1 MPAWN
6 TSRAAV
12 RSDTVARA
20 TALCIDTR
28 RGVLVV
34 GPPGA
39 GASRCAADI
48 ATGLRAAGVPVVIW
62 DDLDRPGALSGVGAS
77 GVAGAGPRPPREVP
91 PGAVLVASARVG
103 AALPPGYDDEVS
115 VRTTRLPLRPLTRG
129 EAEKV
134 VSAAVGMPVSARL
147 VEALWACS
155 HGNLT
160 ALRATYDDLAA
171 RKLTRRTRDRLEL
184 VEDPATAIAGVAVD
198 PHLWIDPRTAA
209 TDTGP
214 LTTAALARRI
224 PLADLVHLHDD
235 DVVSDLLSRG
245 LLLERHE
252 GGIEV
257 LSVQPPVL
265 ARALRAGAD
274 HRRRREV
281 YDAVLDRAGERAGHH
296 EGDGTGA
303 GSGVGVGAGEGAGD
317 GVAGLPA
324 LFQPDPRIVAWAL
337 TNARPMAPACVL
349 AAARAALDSHDYRT
363 GVEIHDAAERA
374 GLPLAPLQQAEL
386 SLIAGSCLRLL
397 DRLPEAAAMLDR
409 SLNCLR
415 GDLGG
420 PEFTRVLIENV
431 TARAD
436 LAHYRDRDPEQSLP
450 LIASAH
456 QWLPA
461 DHPGHAVLDAL
472 TVVHLS
478 YSGRYREADR
488 AYGELTA
495 DLPAEWARRLAPI
508 HALALDAMGQSDAA
522 LAVIRRVARRSRSMG
537 NQTWA
542 SEEFLAALV
551 SVMLHGFGIT
561 ALLTELA
568 PVVAVEQDDSVR
580 VDYGVRRVVD
590 AEILLAAGDLP
601 AAISAASD
609 AVAIVEVDGPEDF
622 LSRALSLYA
631 LAAAM
636 SGQAATAEKY
646 LQRMRAIPGYANL
659 PVGPEIRG
667 VEAGVLVCLGRPD
680 EAGEVVRLLIDEGL
694 NGAATR
700 AALAGVLTA
709 DPEICRAL
717 AEVDVTGDVPVLVR
731 DLAVAMSA
739 RNPRLLLDAARR
751 ARTYGLHVVA
761 AVAADRARD
770 AASPGS
776 KFHSQAERMLAT
788 TELGGPLAG
797 LTRVGAPTVS
807 VPAGVSLTR
816 RESQIADLVG
826 QGLTNAEIAAE
837 LHLSKRT
844 VEGHLNRIYSK
855 TGTRLRG

>member
-6 TSRAAV
+6 TSREAV

-20 TALCIDTR
+20 IALCVDTR

-48 ATGLRAAGVPVVIW
+48 AAGLRAAGVPVVMW
-62 DDLDRPGALSGVGAS
+62 DDLDRFPSS
-77 GVAGAGPRPPREVP
+77 GVAGGGRGAPREVP
-91 PGAVLVASARVG
+91 GGAVLVASARVG
-103 AALPPGYDDEVS
+103 AVLPPGYDDEVS

-129 EAEKV
+129 ESEMV
-134 VSAAVGMPVSARL
+134 VSKAVGMPVSARL
-147 VEALWACS
+147 VEALWASS

-171 RKLTRRTRDRLEL
+171 RRLTRRTRDRLEL

-209 TDTGP
+209 AVLGP

-224 PLADLVHLHDD
+224 PLDDLVRLHDD
-235 DVVSDLLSRG
+235 DVVSDLLTRG
-245 LLLERHE
+245 LLFERHE
-252 GGIEV
+252 GGVEV

-281 YDAVLDRAGERAGHH
+281 YEAVLDRAACRDAGRADDRASGRASGEI
-296 EGDGTGA
+296 TGMA
-303 GSGVGVGAGEGAGD
+303 A
-317 GVAGLPA
+317 P
-324 LFQPDPRIVAWAL
+324 FQPDPRIVLWAVVG
-337 TNARPMAPACVL
+337 ARPVDAGCVV
-349 AAARAALDSHDYRT
+349 AAARAALEGHDYRT
-363 GVEIHDAAERA
+363 GVELHDAVRGS
-374 GLPLAPLQQAEL
+374 GLTTTSMQQAEL
-386 SLIAGSCLRLL
+386 ALIAGSCLRLL
-397 DRLPEAAAMLDR
+397 DRLPEAAAMFDR
-409 SLNCLR
+409 SMICLR
-415 GDLGG
+415 DD
-420 PEFTRVLIENV
+420 PRAADFTRLLLENV

-436 LAHYRDRDPEQSLP
+436 LAHYRDRGPDKSLP

-456 QWLPA
+456 EWLP
-461 DHPGHAVLDAL
+461 DGHPGHAVLDAL

-478 YSGRYREADR
+478 YSGRYREARR
-488 AYGELTA
+488 AYTDLTV
-495 DLPAEWARRLAPI
+495 DLPSEWERRLEPI
-508 HALALDAMGQSDAA
+508 HALALDSMGQSEAA
-522 LAVIRRVARRSRSMG
+522 LAVIRREARRSRSIG
-537 NQTWA
+537 GQAWA

-561 ALLTELA
+561 ALLAELA
-568 PVVAVEQDDSVR
+568 PVIAVEQDDHVR
-580 VDYGVRRVVD
+580 VDHGVRRLVD
-590 AEILLAAGDLP
+590 AEIALAAGDLP
-601 AAISAASD
+601 AAEGAASD
-609 AVAIVEVDGPEDF
+609 ALAIIEVDGPEDF

-636 SGQAATAEKY
+636 SGQAATAEEY
-646 LQRMRAIPGYANL
+646 LQRMRAIPGYTNS

-680 EAGEVVRLLIDEGL
+680 EAGTVVRSLIDEGL

-700 AALAGVLTA
+700 AALAGVLTG

-731 DLAVAMSA
+731 DLAVAMLA
-739 RNPRLLLDAARR
+739 RNPRLLLDASRR
-751 ARTYGLHVVA
+751 ARTYGLHMVA

-776 KFHSQAERMLAT
+776 QYHSQAERMLAT

-797 LTRVGAPTVS
+797 LTRVGAPGVS

-844 VEGHLNRIYSK
+844 VEGHLNRIYTK

>member
-6 TSRAAV
+6 TTRAAV

-48 ATGLRAAGVPVVIW
+48 AAGLRAAGVPVVVW
-62 DDLDRPGALSGVGAS
+62 DDLDRLSA
-77 GVAGAGPRPPREVP
+77 PPRKVP
-91 PGAVLVASARVG
+91 DGAVLVASARVG

-115 VRTTRLPLRPLTRG
+115 TRTTRLPLRLLTRG
-129 EAEKV
+129 ESEMV
-134 VSAAVGMPVSARL
+134 VSKAVGMPVSARL
-147 VEALWACS
+147 VEALWASS

-171 RKLTRRTRDRLEL
+171 RRLTRRTRDRLEL

-209 TDTGP
+209 ADLGP

-224 PLADLVHLHDD
+224 PLDDLVRLHDD
-235 DVVSDLLSRG
+235 DVVSDLLARG
-245 LLLERHE
+245 LLFERHE
-252 GGIEV
+252 GGVEV

-281 YDAVLDRAGERAGHH
+281 YAAVLDRAACRDACRDAGRADDRADDRAGGRASG
-296 EGDGTGA
+296 EITGMA
-303 GSGVGVGAGEGAGD
+303 A
-317 GVAGLPA
+317 P
-324 LFQPDPRIVAWAL
+324 FQPDPRIVLWAL
-337 TNARPMAPACVL
+337 VNARPVEAGCVV
-349 AAARAALDSHDYRT
+349 AAARAALDGHDYRT
-363 GVEIHDAAERA
+363 GVELHDAAQRSA
-374 GLPLAPLQQAEL
+374 LTTASLQQAEL

-397 DRLPEAAAMLDR
+397 DRLPDAAAMFDR
-409 SLNCLR
+409 SLACLR
-415 GDLGG
+415 DDPGG
-420 PEFTRVLIENV
+420 ADHTRVLIENV

-436 LAHYRDRDPEQSLP
+436 LAHYRDRGPEQSLP
-450 LIASAH
+450 LIESAH
-456 QWLPA
+456 QWLP
-461 DHPGHAVLDAL
+461 DGHPGRAVLEAL

-488 AYGELTA
+488 AYTELTA
-495 DLPAEWARRLAPI
+495 ELPPEWERRLEPI
-508 HALALDAMGQSDAA
+508 HALALDSMGQSEAA
-522 LAVIRRVARRSRSMG
+522 LAVIRREARRSRSVG
-537 NQTWA
+537 GQAWA

-551 SVMLHGFGIT
+551 SVILHGFGIN
-561 ALLTELA
+561 ALLAELA
-568 PVVAVEQDDSVR
+568 PVIAVEQDDHVR
-580 VDYGVRRVVD
+580 VDHGVRRLVD
-590 AEILLAAGDLP
+590 AEIALAAGDLP
-601 AAISAASD
+601 AAVGAASD
-609 AVAIVEVDGPEDF
+609 AVAIIEVDGPEDF
-622 LSRALSLYA
+622 HSRALSLYA

-636 SGQAATAEKY
+636 SGQAATAEEY
-646 LQRMRAIPGYANL
+646 LQRMRAIPGYTNS

-667 VEAGVLVCLGRPD
+667 VEAGVLICLGRPG
-680 EAGEVVRLLIDEGL
+680 EAGEVVRSLIDEGL

-700 AALAGVLTA
+700 AAMAGVLTA

-731 DLAVAMSA
+731 DLAVAMSS

-751 ARTYGLHVVA
+751 ARTYGLHMVA

-844 VEGHLNRIYSK
+844 VEGHLNRIYTK

>member
-6 TSRAAV
+6 TTRAAV

-20 TALCIDTR
+20 TARCADTR

-48 ATGLRAAGVPVVIW
+48 AAGLRAAGVPVVVW
-62 DDLDRPGALSGVGAS
+62 DDLDRLGALSGAGAP
-77 GVAGAGPRPPREVP
+77 GVAGPGPRPPREVP

-129 EAEKV
+129 ESEKV

-209 TDTGP
+209 ADLGP

-224 PLADLVHLHDD
+224 LLDDLARLHDD

-245 LLLERHE
+245 MLLERHE

-265 ARALRAGAD
+265 ARTLRAGAD

-281 YDAVLDRAGERAGHH
+281 YAAVLDRAACRDAGRASERADDRAGGRASG
-296 EGDGTGA
+296 EITGMA
-303 GSGVGVGAGEGAGD
+303 A
-317 GVAGLPA
+317 P
-324 LFQPDPRIVAWAL
+324 FQPDPRIILWAL
-337 TNARPMAPACVL
+337 VNARPIDAGCVV
-349 AAARAALDSHDYRT
+349 AAARAALDGHDYRT
-363 GVEIHDAAERA
+363 GVELHDAAQRSA
-374 GLPLAPLQQAEL
+374 LTTASFQQAEL

-397 DRLPEAAAMLDR
+397 DRLPDAAAMFDR
-409 SLNCLR
+409 SLACLR
-415 GDLGG
+415 DDPGG
-420 PEFTRVLIENV
+420 ADHTRVLIENV

-436 LAHYRDRDPEQSLP
+436 LAHYRDRGPEQSLP

-461 DHPGHAVLDAL
+461 GHPGHAVLDAL
-472 TVVHLS
+472 AVVHLS
-478 YSGRYREADR
+478 YSGRYREAAC

-495 DLPAEWARRLAPI
+495 DLPAEWARRLEPI

-580 VDYGVRRVVD
+580 VDHGVRRVVD
-590 AEILLAAGDLP
+590 AEISLAAGDLP

-636 SGQAATAEKY
+636 SGQAATAEEY
-646 LQRMRAIPGYANL
+646 LQRMRAIPGYANS

-680 EAGEVVRLLIDEGL
+680 EAGEVVRSLIDEGL

-751 ARTYGLHVVA
+751 ARTYGLHMVA
-761 AVAADRARD
+761 AVAADRARE

-776 KFHSQAERMLAT
+776 QYHSQAERMLAT

-797 LTRVGAPTVS
+797 LTRVGGPAVS

-844 VEGHLNRIYSK
+844 VEGHLNRIYTK

>member
-6 TSRAAV
+6 TTRAAV

-20 TALCIDTR
+20 TARCVDTR

-48 ATGLRAAGVPVVIW
+48 AAGLRAAGIPVVVW
-62 DDLDRPGALSGVGAS
+62 DDLDRLSA
-77 GVAGAGPRPPREVP
+77 PPRKVP
-91 PGAVLVASARVG
+91 DGAVLVASARVG

-115 VRTTRLPLRPLTRG
+115 TRTTRLPLRLLTRG
-129 EAEKV
+129 ESEMV
-134 VSAAVGMPVSARL
+134 VSEAVGMPVSARL
-147 VEALWACS
+147 VEALWASS

-171 RKLTRRTRDRLEL
+171 RRLTRRTRDRLEL

-209 TDTGP
+209 ADLGP

-224 PLADLVHLHDD
+224 PLDDLVRLHDD
-235 DVVSDLLSRG
+235 DVVSDLLARG
-245 LLLERHE
+245 LLFERHE
-252 GGIEV
+252 GGVEV

-281 YDAVLDRAGERAGHH
+281 YAAVLDRAACRDAGRADDRAGGRASG
-296 EGDGTGA
+296 EITGMA
-303 GSGVGVGAGEGAGD
+303 A
-317 GVAGLPA
+317 P
-324 LFQPDPRIVAWAL
+324 FQPDPRIVLWAL
-337 TNARPMAPACVL
+337 VNARPVEAGCVV
-349 AAARAALDSHDYRT
+349 AAARAALDGHDYRT
-363 GVEIHDAAERA
+363 GVELHDAAQRSA
-374 GLPLAPLQQAEL
+374 LATASLQQAEL

-397 DRLPEAAAMLDR
+397 DRLPDAAAMFDR
-409 SLNCLR
+409 SLACLR
-415 GDLGG
+415 DDPGG
-420 PEFTRVLIENV
+420 ADHARVLIENV

-436 LAHYRDRDPEQSLP
+436 LAHYRDRGPEQSLP
-450 LIASAH
+450 LIESAH
-456 QWLPA
+456 QWLP
-461 DHPGHAVLDAL
+461 DGHPGRAVLEAL

-488 AYGELTA
+488 AYTELTA
-495 DLPAEWARRLAPI
+495 ELPPEWERRLEPI
-508 HALALDAMGQSDAA
+508 HALALDSMGQSEAA
-522 LAVIRRVARRSRSMG
+522 LAVIRREARRSRSIG
-537 NQTWA
+537 GQAWA

-551 SVMLHGFGIT
+551 SVMLHGFGIN
-561 ALLTELA
+561 ALLAELA
-568 PVVAVEQDDSVR
+568 PVIAVEQDDHVR
-580 VDYGVRRVVD
+580 VDHGVRRLVD
-590 AEILLAAGDLP
+590 AEIALAAGDLP
-601 AAISAASD
+601 AAVGAASD
-609 AVAIVEVDGPEDF
+609 AVAIIEVDGPEDF
-622 LSRALSLYA
+622 HSRSLSLYA

-636 SGQAATAEKY
+636 SGQAATAEEY
-646 LQRMRAIPGYANL
+646 LQRMRAIPGYTNS

-667 VEAGVLVCLGRPD
+667 VEAGVLICLGRPG
-680 EAGEVVRLLIDEGL
+680 EAGEVVRSLIDEGL

-700 AALAGVLTA
+700 AAMAGVLTA

-731 DLAVAMSA
+731 DMAVAMSS

-751 ARTYGLHVVA
+751 ARTYGLHMVA

-844 VEGHLNRIYSK
+844 VEGHLNRIYTK

>member
-6 TSRAAV
+6 TTRAAV

-20 TALCIDTR
+20 TARCVDTR

-48 ATGLRAAGVPVVIW
+48 AAGLRAAGVPVVVW
-62 DDLDRPGALSGVGAS
+62 DDLDRLSA
-77 GVAGAGPRPPREVP
+77 PPRKVP
-91 PGAVLVASARVG
+91 DGAVLVASARVD

-129 EAEKV
+129 ESEMV
-134 VSAAVGMPVSARL
+134 VSKAVGMPVSARL

-209 TDTGP
+209 ADLGP

-224 PLADLVHLHDD
+224 PLDDLVRLHDD

-245 LLLERHE
+245 MLLERHE

-265 ARALRAGAD
+265 ARTLRAGAD

-296 EGDGTGA
+296 EGDGAGA
-303 GSGVGVGAGEGAGD
+303 GVGAGDRAGDGTRD

-337 TNARPMAPACVL
+337 TNARPMAAGCVL

-363 GVEIHDAAERA
+363 GVEIHDATDRA
-374 GLPLAPLQQAEL
+374 GLALAPLQQAEL

-409 SLNCLR
+409 SLTCLR

-436 LAHYRDRDPEQSLP
+436 LAHYRDRGPEQSLP

-461 DHPGHAVLDAL
+461 GHPGHAVLDAL
-472 TVVHLS
+472 AVVHLS
-478 YSGRYREADR
+478 YSGRYREAAR

-495 DLPAEWARRLAPI
+495 DLPAEWARRLEPI
-508 HALALDAMGQSDAA
+508 HALALDSMGQSDAA

-537 NQTWA
+537 NQTFSSTYSA
-542 SEEFLAALV
+542 SA
-551 SVMLHGFGIT
+551 GGC
-561 ALLTELA
+561 
-568 PVVAVEQDDSVR
+568 PVVQ
-580 VDYGVRRVVD
+580 
-590 AEILLAAGDLP
+590 
-601 AAISAASD
+601 
-609 AVAIVEVDGPEDF
+609 
-622 LSRALSLYA
+622 
-631 LAAAM
+631 
-636 SGQAATAEKY
+636 
-646 LQRMRAIPGYANL
+646 
-659 PVGPEIRG
+659 
-667 VEAGVLVCLGRPD
+667 
-680 EAGEVVRLLIDEGL
+680 
-694 NGAATR
+694 
-700 AALAGVLTA
+700 
-709 DPEICRAL
+709 
-717 AEVDVTGDVPVLVR
+717 VTGPPVRWRVSWSGGR
-731 DLAVAMSA
+731 SA
-739 RNPRLLLDAARR
+739 RCPGCMPTPRRSRR
-751 ARTYGLHVVA
+751 DRT
-761 AVAADRARD
+761 RN
-770 AASPGS
+770 
-776 KFHSQAERMLAT
+776 Q
-788 TELGGPLAG
+788 
-797 LTRVGAPTVS
+797 TRWW
-807 VPAGVSLTR
+807 
-816 RESQIADLVG
+816 
-826 QGLTNAEIAAE
+826 
-837 LHLSKRT
+837 
-844 VEGHLNRIYSK
+844 
-855 TGTRLRG
+855 

>member
-6 TSRAAV
+6 TTRAAV

-20 TALCIDTR
+20 TARCVDTR

-48 ATGLRAAGVPVVIW
+48 AAGLRAAGVPVVVW
-62 DDLDRPGALSGVGAS
+62 DDLDRLSA
-77 GVAGAGPRPPREVP
+77 PPRKVP
-91 PGAVLVASARVG
+91 DGAVLVASARVG
-103 AALPPGYDDEVS
+103 AALPPGYDDEVCT
-115 VRTTRLPLRPLTRG
+115 RTTRLPLRLLTRG
-129 EAEKV
+129 ESEMV
-134 VSAAVGMPVSARL
+134 VSKAVGMPVSARL
-147 VEALWACS
+147 VEALWASS

-171 RKLTRRTRDRLEL
+171 RRLTRRTRDRLEL

-209 TDTGP
+209 ADLGP

-224 PLADLVHLHDD
+224 PLDDLVRLHDD
-235 DVVSDLLSRG
+235 DVVSDLLARG
-245 LLLERHE
+245 LLFERHE
-252 GGIEV
+252 GGVEV

-281 YDAVLDRAGERAGHH
+281 YAAVLDRAACRDAGRADDRAGGRASG
-296 EGDGTGA
+296 EITGTA
-303 GSGVGVGAGEGAGD
+303 A
-317 GVAGLPA
+317 P
-324 LFQPDPRIVAWAL
+324 FQPDPRIVLWAL
-337 TNARPMAPACVL
+337 VNARPVDAGCVV
-349 AAARAALDSHDYRT
+349 AAARAALDGHDYRT
-363 GVEIHDAAERA
+363 GVELHDAAQRSA
-374 GLPLAPLQQAEL
+374 LTTASLQQAEL

-397 DRLPEAAAMLDR
+397 DRLPDAAAMFDR
-409 SLNCLR
+409 SLACLR
-415 GDLGG
+415 DDPGG
-420 PEFTRVLIENV
+420 ADHTRVLIENV

-436 LAHYRDRDPEQSLP
+436 LAHYRDRGPAQSLP
-450 LIASAH
+450 LIESAH
-456 QWLPA
+456 QWLP
-461 DHPGHAVLDAL
+461 DGHPGRAVLEAL

-488 AYGELTA
+488 AYTELTA
-495 DLPAEWARRLAPI
+495 ELPPEWERRLEPI
-508 HALALDAMGQSDAA
+508 HALALDSMGQSEAA
-522 LAVIRRVARRSRSMG
+522 LAVIRREARRSRSVG
-537 NQTWA
+537 GQAWA

-551 SVMLHGFGIT
+551 SVILHGFGIN
-561 ALLTELA
+561 ALLAELA
-568 PVVAVEQDDSVR
+568 PVIAVEQDDHVR
-580 VDYGVRRVVD
+580 VDYGVRRLVD
-590 AEILLAAGDLP
+590 AEIALAAGDLP
-601 AAISAASD
+601 AAVGAASD
-609 AVAIVEVDGPEDF
+609 AVAIIEVDGPEDF
-622 LSRALSLYA
+622 HSRALSLYA

-636 SGQAATAEKY
+636 SGQAATAEEY
-646 LQRMRAIPGYANL
+646 LQRMRAIPRYTNS

-667 VEAGVLVCLGRPD
+667 VEAGVLICLGRPG
-680 EAGEVVRLLIDEGL
+680 EAGEVVRSLIDEGL

-700 AALAGVLTA
+700 AAMAGVLTA

-717 AEVDVTGDVPVLVR
+717 TEVDVTGDVPVLVR

-751 ARTYGLHVVA
+751 ARTYGLHMVA

-797 LTRVGAPTVS
+797 LTRVGGPAVS

-844 VEGHLNRIYSK
+844 VEGHLNRIYTK

>member
-6 TSRAAV
+6 TTRAAV

-20 TALCIDTR
+20 TARCVDTR

-48 ATGLRAAGVPVVIW
+48 AAGLRAAGIPVVVW
-62 DDLDRPGALSGVGAS
+62 DDLDRLSA
-77 GVAGAGPRPPREVP
+77 PPRKVP
-91 PGAVLVASARVG
+91 DGAVLVASARVG

-115 VRTTRLPLRPLTRG
+115 ARTTRLPLRLLTRG
-129 EAEKV
+129 ESEKV
-134 VSAAVGMPVSARL
+134 VSKAVGMPVSARL
-147 VEALWACS
+147 VEALWASS

-171 RKLTRRTRDRLEL
+171 RRLTRRTRDRLEL

-209 TDTGP
+209 ADLGP

-224 PLADLVHLHDD
+224 P
-235 DVVSDLLSRG
+235 
-245 LLLERHE
+245 LERHE

-265 ARALRAGAD
+265 ARTLRAGAD

-281 YDAVLDRAGERAGHH
+281 YDAVLDRAACRDADRADDRAGGRASG
-296 EGDGTGA
+296 EITGMA
-303 GSGVGVGAGEGAGD
+303 A
-317 GVAGLPA
+317 P
-324 LFQPDPRIVAWAL
+324 FQPDPRIILWAL
-337 TNARPMAPACVL
+337 VNARPVDAGCVV
-349 AAARAALDSHDYRT
+349 AAARAALDGHDYRT
-363 GVEIHDAAERA
+363 GVELHDAAQRSA
-374 GLPLAPLQQAEL
+374 LTTASLQQAEL

-397 DRLPEAAAMLDR
+397 DRLPDAAAMFDR
-409 SLNCLR
+409 SLACLR
-415 GDLGG
+415 DDPGG
-420 PEFTRVLIENV
+420 ADHTRVLIENV

-436 LAHYRDRDPEQSLP
+436 LAHYRDRGPEQSLP
-450 LIASAH
+450 LIESAH
-456 QWLPA
+456 QWLP
-461 DHPGHAVLDAL
+461 DGHPGRAVLEAL

-488 AYGELTA
+488 AYTELTA
-495 DLPAEWARRLAPI
+495 ELPAEWERRLEPI
-508 HALALDAMGQSDAA
+508 HALALDSMGQSEAA
-522 LAVIRRVARRSRSMG
+522 LAVIRREARRSRSVG
-537 NQTWA
+537 GQAWA

-551 SVMLHGFGIT
+551 SVMLHGFGIN
-561 ALLTELA
+561 ALLAELA
-568 PVVAVEQDDSVR
+568 PVIAVEQDDHVR
-580 VDYGVRRVVD
+580 VDHGVRRLVD
-590 AEILLAAGDLP
+590 AEIALAAGDLP
-601 AAISAASD
+601 AAVGAASD
-609 AVAIVEVDGPEDF
+609 AVAIIEVDGPEDF
-622 LSRALSLYA
+622 HSRALSLYA

-636 SGQAATAEKY
+636 SGQAATAEEY
-646 LQRMRAIPGYANL
+646 LQRMRAIPGYTNS

-667 VEAGVLVCLGRPD
+667 VEAGVLICLGRPG
-680 EAGEVVRLLIDEGL
+680 EAGEVVRSLIDEGL

-700 AALAGVLTA
+700 AAMAGVLTA
-709 DPEICRAL
+709 APEICRAL

-751 ARTYGLHVVA
+751 ARTYGLHMVA

-844 VEGHLNRIYSK
+844 VEGHLNRIYTK